1 MAMKLLVSFY
11 LDATRIAFQSIWSH
25 KLRSFLT
32 LIGIIIGVASVVLV
46 GASISG
52 FNKYILRNI
61 TKQLGANTFIV
72 AKMAHVGHMTDE
84 EWEKMWK
91 RNKNIKWP
99 EIKWVQ
105 ELCKGCETVGAR
117 QNSNVDLKRGN
128 EELFG
133 TQVMGVTPEIA
144 EVRQMTIE
152 EGRFFIPY
160 EVAHAMPLC
169 VIGMDVRDKFFPNSD
184 PIGKTLKVQD
194 IPMTIIGVE
203 EKQGSMFGQSMDNNV
218 YIPITLHENMFGR
231 SEWLR
236 IQGSSPNRELFPYV
250 VDEVRVLMRSIRG
263 LTPEKEDNFGIVDT
277 AAIDEEVG
285 QFTGAIAM
293 VVTPITLISLLVG
306 GIVVMNIMLVSVTE
320 RTFEIGLRK
329 AVGAR
334 KSQILAQFIIESSA
348 LASFG
353 GVFGL
358 LLAAVLS
365 WVISVAT
372 PIPMT
377 ITISYIL
384 LSLGVSGGIGM
395 IFGIY
400 PAYKAS
406 RLDPIVA
413 LNKSTT

>member
-1 MAMKLLVSFY
+1 
-11 LDATRIAFQSIWSH
+11 
-25 KLRSFLT
+25 LT

-52 FNKYILRNI
+52 FNVYILSRV

-72 AKMAHVGHMTDE
+72 AKMAHMGHMTDE

-91 RNKNIKWP
+91 RNKYIKWP

-105 ELCKGCETVGAR
+105 EQCKGCEAVGAR

-144 EVRQMTIE
+144 EVRQMTLV

-184 PIGKTLKVQD
+184 PIGRTLKVQD
-194 IPMTIIGVE
+194 IPMTVIGVE
-203 EKQGSMFGQSMDNNV
+203 EKLGSMFGQSMDNNV
-218 YIPITLHENMFGR
+218 YIPITLHERMFGR

-236 IQGSSPNRELFPYV
+236 IQGSSPSREMFPYV

-263 LTPEKEDNFGIVDT
+263 LTPEKEDTFGIVDT

-293 VVTPITLISLLVG
+293 VVTPITLISLVVG

-334 KSQILAQFIIESSA
+334 RNQILAQFLIESSA

-353 GVFGL
+353 GFFGL

-365 WVISVAT
+365 WVITVAT

-377 ITISYIL
+377 ITIPYIL

-413 LNKSTT
+413 LTKSTT

>member
-1 MAMKLLVSFY
+1 MRLLVSFY
-11 LDATRIAFQSIWSH
+11 LDATKIAFQSIWSH

-52 FNKYILRNI
+52 FNTYIMRNV

-72 AKMAHVGHMTDE
+72 NRMAHVGNMTDE
-84 EWEKMWK
+84 EWDKMWK
-91 RNKNIKWP
+91 RNKSVKWP
-99 EIKWVQ
+99 EIRWVQ
-105 ELCKGCETVGAR
+105 DQCKGCETVGAL
-117 QNSNVDLKRGN
+117 QMNNADLKYNG

-133 TQVMGVTPEIA
+133 TRILGVTPEIA
-144 EVRQMTIE
+144 DVRRMTIE
-152 EGRFFIPY
+152 EGRFFLPY

-184 PIGKTLKVQD
+184 PIGKTFKVED
-194 IPMTIIGVE
+194 IPVTVIGVE
-203 EKQGSMFGQSMDNNV
+203 EKLGSMFGQSMDNNV
-218 YIPITLHENMFGR
+218 YIPITLYERMYGR

-236 IQGSSPNRELFPYV
+236 IQGSSPNRDLFPFV

-263 LTPEKEDNFGIVDT
+263 LTPEKEDTFGIVDT

-285 QFTGAIAM
+285 SFTGAVAM
-293 VVTPITLISLLVG
+293 VVTPITLISLVVG

-334 KSQILAQFIIESSA
+334 KSQILAQFLIESSA
-348 LASFG
+348 LAAFG
-353 GVFGL
+353 GFFGL
-358 LLAAVLS
+358 LLAAILS
-365 WVISVAT
+365 WIITVAT

-400 PAYKAS
+400 PAMKAA

-413 LNKSTT
+413 LTKSTT

>member
-1 MAMKLLVSFY
+1 MRLIVSFY
-11 LDATRIAFQSIWSH
+11 LDATRIAFQSIWAH

-52 FNKYILRNI
+52 FNTYILRNV

-72 AKMAHVGHMTDE
+72 NRMAHVGNMTDE
-84 EWEKMWK
+84 EWDKMWK
-91 RNKNIKWP
+91 RNKSMKWP
-99 EIKWVQ
+99 EIRWVQ
-105 ELCKGCETVGAR
+105 AQCKGCETVGAM
-117 QNSNVDLKRGN
+117 QMSNADLKYNG

-133 TQVMGVTPEIA
+133 TRILGVTTEIA
-144 EVRQMTIE
+144 DVRRMTLA

-184 PIGKTLKVQD
+184 PIGKTFKVQD
-194 IPMTIIGVE
+194 IPVTVIGVE
-203 EKQGSMFGQSMDNNV
+203 EKLGSMFGQSMDNNV
-218 YIPITLHENMFGR
+218 YLPITLHERMFGR

-236 IQGSSPNRELFPYV
+236 IQGSSPSREMFPYV

-263 LTPEKEDNFGIVDT
+263 LTPEKEDTFGIADT
-277 AAIDEEVG
+277 SEIDQEVG

-293 VVTPITLISLLVG
+293 VVTPITLISLVVG

-334 KSQILAQFIIESSA
+334 KGQILAQFLIESSA
-348 LASFG
+348 LAAFG
-353 GVFGL
+353 GFFGL
-358 LLAAVLS
+358 LFAAALS
-365 WVISVAT
+365 WVITVAT

-400 PAYKAS
+400 PAMKAA

-413 LNKSTT
+413 LTKSTT